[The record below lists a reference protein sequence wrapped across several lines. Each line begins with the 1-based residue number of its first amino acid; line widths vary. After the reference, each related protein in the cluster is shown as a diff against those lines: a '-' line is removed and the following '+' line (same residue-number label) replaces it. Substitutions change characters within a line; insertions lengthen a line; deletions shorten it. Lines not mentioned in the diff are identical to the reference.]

1 MRIPVLGLEGEKEA
15 QIRIGERG
23 VEMRAY
29 TIPM

>member
-1 MRIPVLGLEGEKEA
+1 MPVLGLEVKKGA

-23 VEMRAY
+23 VEWGVY

>member
-1 MRIPVLGLEGEKEA
+1 MPMLGLEGKKGA

-23 VEMRAY
+23 VERRAY